1 MAEPALA
8 RGDVLV
14 EGKDVD
20 DLAMFSLSKDQ
31 ASFADTPSP
40 SNGLYAA
47 FCGAQVDNRNF
58 S

>member
-1 MAEPALA
+1 MST
-8 RGDVLV
+8 
-14 EGKDVD
+14 

-40 SNGLYAA
+40 LNRLYAA